1 MTSAVVIGGGVSGL
15 VAAWRLALL
24 GRAVEVFEATDDFG
38 GAVCPV
44 SYTHLTLP
52 TNREV

>member
-1 MTSAVVIGGGVSGL
+1 MAKKSKEKSL
-15 VAAWRLALL
+15 QL
-24 GRAVEVFEATDDFG
+24 GRAVEWPDSPET
-38 GAVCPV
+38 V

>member
-38 GAVCPV
+38 EFNIQIQHCFLEAWQ
-44 SYTHLTLP
+44 
-52 TNREV
+52 

>member
-1 MTSAVVIGGGVSGL
+1 MNS
-15 VAAWRLALL
+15 VADLAIYKEILL
-24 GRAVEVFEATDDFG
+24 FLATAGIVAPLFFRMRISP
-38 GAVCPV
+38 VPV